1 MKKRKINIKLLKD
14 VPLNVLYENIDFS
27 QYASSMPLSIKM
39 LKFDKMY
46 DRNIS
51 QNLFR
56 LKSEEKNSVR
66 TEINLQIFS

>member
-27 QYASSMPLSIKM
+27 QYVSSMPLSIKM